1 MISKDLNVCVIPFE
15 IIWDNI
21 EQNID
26 NFKRVLNKV
35 HPQTD
40 LLILPETFL
49 TGFPID
55 KSSEYIRE
63 TYNKYGSI
71 IKELLLEQ
79 SRKNNMAICGSLI
92 DCKNNEIT
100 NSAFFVEP
108 TGDFYLSPKSHL
120 FSMAGENK
128 IFSPGNEKM
137 IVRYRGWNIAMAI
150 CYDLRFP
157 VWSRNVDNQY
167 DLLVYVANWP
177 DVRISAWQALLP
189 ARAIENEAYVCGA
202 NCKGTDNKG
211 FSYCGSAHIFDYKG
225 HSIGKE
231 TCAGTEEDFKM
242 IYGKLSKEKLEK
254 FREKF
259 PAYLDADRFTIL

>member
-1 MISKDLNVCVIPFE
+1 MISKDLNVCVVPFE
-15 IIWDNI
+15 IMWDNI

-49 TGFPID
+49 SGFPID
-55 KSSEYIRE
+55 KRPEYIRE

-71 IKELLLEQ
+71 IKQLLLEE

-92 DCKNNEIT
+92 DCNDNNIT

-108 TGDFYLSPKSHL
+108 TGDFYMSPKSHL

-128 IFSPGNEKM
+128 IFTPGNEKM

-177 DVRISAWQALLP
+177 DVRISAWQTLLP

-231 TCAGTEEDFKM
+231 TFAGSEEESKM